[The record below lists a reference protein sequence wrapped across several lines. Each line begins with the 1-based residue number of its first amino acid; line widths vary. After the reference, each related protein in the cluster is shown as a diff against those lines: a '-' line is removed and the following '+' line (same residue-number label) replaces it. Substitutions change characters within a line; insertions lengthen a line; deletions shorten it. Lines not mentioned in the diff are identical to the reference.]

1 MALFYITMLLCI
13 GSVKLEKRGGVKMSE
28 ERDHKDNNA
37 FSLSLTLTMALVC
50 IFIACLFL
58 VVLLV
63 NRSKVQNDHETVQS
77 MEQEN
82 VINTETGTVADIDHI
97 LSGEKRTPADL
108 DFWDKYPEKTSEEVA
123 PTPEPTSEPKEDPST
138 DGKHTLVVK
147 DDGKEEWVLIN
158 QYLPKH
164 EYDFTRLVCQ
174 SDLMKYY
181 SDGRLVSFVGI
192 DVSKLQDYIDYTKVK
207 KAGIDYVMVRVGAR
221 GYSSGQ
227 LVLDDYYSEN
237 IKRAADAGL
246 QVGVYFFSQAVD
258 TQEAVEEAKLV
269 IEAIKDYSI
278 TYPVAFYMDG
288 VSGDTSRIDRLTRQ
302 ERTSIAKAYL
312 DTVAQAGYIPLLY
325 GDKECLIKQLD
336 LSKLTAYDVWLSQLS
351 DIPDYPYKFSMWQY
365 STKGSVDG
373 ISGYVNMNISFL
385 DFTEK

>member
-1 MALFYITMLLCI
+1 M
-13 GSVKLEKRGGVKMSE
+13 KLPE
-28 ERDHKDNNA
+28 ERDHKDNNS

-63 NRSKVQNDHETVQS
+63 NRSKVQKDHETVQS

-246 QVGVYFFSQAVD
+246 QVGVYFFSQALN